1 MHPLRFWFYA
11 LALMAAA
18 TLLPGSIYAAST
30 AGKPTRKA
38 VVKKLV
44 VKKLVVKSSS
54 MRQEL
59 RHGQVRRIA
68 LPGGALCPCKD

>member
-38 VVKKLV
+38 VVKKP
-44 VKKLVVKSSS
+44 VVKSSS
-54 MRQEL
+54 IRQEL

-68 LPGGALCPCKD
+68 LPGGAPCPCKD